1 MAKTRKSQGL
11 SITFVSETLKLT
23 GRSNLTWLY
32 LRKYAFQVIVSR
44 KLRLDLVLIEK
55 HIEFKKKKMQQMS
68 ECKKL
73 LCCRDRHGANSLQ
86 QKKQK
91 KTEGKMT

>member
-11 SITFVSETLKLT
+11 SITFVSETLRLT

-44 KLRLDLVLIEK
+44 KLHLGLVLIEK
-55 HIEFKKKKMQQMS
+55 LLELNNMQQMS

-73 LCCRDRHGANSLQ
+73 LCCRDRHMEQIVFNRRNRETG
-86 QKKQK
+86 
-91 KTEGKMT
+91 GK

>member
-55 HIEFKKKKMQQMS
+55 HLEFKKKKKCS
-68 ECKKL
+68 K
-73 LCCRDRHGANSLQ
+73 
-86 QKKQK
+86 
-91 KTEGKMT
+91 